1 MSKVII
7 DAIDGPMV
15 GKRWEFNE
23 PDTWVVGRSPDC
35 HAQLDVSDGTVS
47 RHHLLLE
54 VRPPEVRVRDL
65 GSRNGTFVNDQ
76 KIGGRSR
83 GETLESGRRRLFP
96 EREID
101 HGDELR
107 VGANRFRVRIEGATD
122 EHPTV
127 LRCQR
132 CSAEIKRWVHRS
144 SVAVL
149 CDECVTREAMDPI
162 ALLERALERKVIV
175 NGPTS
180 SELAAPTLD
189 GEKRSAAP
197 SVEGLVVGRKL
208 GEGGTGAVYE
218 ARDGEGR
225 VFAVKVLLSRV
236 AVDSGMRA
244 MFQREIDALRAL
256 EHERIVRL
264 VRAGSSGSSFYF
276 VMEMC
281 AGGSLAA
288 RVGKSGKPLAPS
300 IAVPLMCDAL
310 EGLAFAHERGLVHRD
325 VKPGNVLIDANGR
338 GKISDFGLAKS
349 FERAGLSG
357 FTMTGSFAGTFEFMP
372 REQLTHY
379 RDVRPSSD
387 VFSAGATLYWA
398 LTRKTPVDFSN
409 DEDRIT
415 TLLQREPVSVARRV
429 VGLDPALC
437 EVVDRACALEPRD
450 RYRDASELL
459 SALRGLTLSWAS

>member
-7 DAIDGPMV
+7 DAIDGPMA
-15 GKRWEFNE
+15 GKRWEFVE
-23 PDTWVVGRSPDC
+23 PDAWVVGRSPDC
-35 HAQLDVSDGTVS
+35 HAQLDVSDATVS
-47 RHHLLLE
+47 RHHMLLE

-65 GSRNGTFVNDQ
+65 GSRNGTFVNDK
-76 KIGGRSR
+76 KIGGRAR
-83 GETLESGRRRLFP
+83 GESAESGRKRLFP
-96 EREID
+96 EREVE

-107 VGANRFRVRIEGATD
+107 VGANRFRVRIEGASD
-122 EHPTV
+122 EHRTI

-132 CSAEIKRWVHRS
+132 CSAQLERWVHRS

-149 CDECVTREAMDPI
+149 CDECVAREAMDPI
-162 ALLERALERKVIV
+162 ALLERAIEQRGL
-175 NGPTS
+175 GPSDTS
-180 SELAAPTLD
+180 VELAAPTLD
-189 GEKRSAAP
+189 GERKTAAP
-197 SVEGLVVGRKL
+197 TVEGLTVLRKL

-218 ARDGEGR
+218 ARDERGR
-225 VFAVKVLLSRV
+225 SFAVKVLLSRV

-244 MFQREIDALRAL
+244 MFVREIEALGEL
-256 EHERIVRL
+256 DHERIVRL

-288 RVGKSGKPLAPS
+288 LVGKSGKPLPAS
-300 IAVPLMCDAL
+300 RAVAILCDAL
-310 EGLAFAHERGLVHRD
+310 EGLAYAHARGLVHRD
-325 VKPGNVLIDANGR
+325 VKPGNILIDADGR

-398 LTRKTPVDFSN
+398 LTRKTPIDFSA

-415 TLLQREPVSVARRV
+415 TLLQRAPSPISTRL
-429 VGLDPALC
+429 VGLNPALC
-437 EVVDRACALEPRD
+437 AVVDRACALEPSD
-450 RYRDASELL
+450 RYPDAGALL
-459 SALRGLTLSWAS
+459 SALREIDL